1 MRNLYLGVAL
11 APYRVDYYNYIHDYM
26 NCDICFQMRSF
37 DGQLFSTEELERR
50 CTFTPVYMN
59 TTQIGKDR
67 RIVRGLSRLIK
78 DANPDFIIIPEFSLL
93 AMQVIAIK
101 KLHGYKFRIISQC
114 DDSYAMLVSGGFSKL
129 HAFSRSLCVPLM
141 DELLLLDN
149 RSAEWYRERYHK
161 GLFVPMI
168 QCEASETQGERKEV
182 MEKVKRLHDEYG
194 LNDVKTI
201 LFVGRLVNVK
211 NLFRLI
217 DACVRLTFAYR
228 LVVVGDGV
236 LREDLENYAERQH
249 VDVVFVGQKNGIE
262 LTAWY
267 CCADTFVL
275 SSTMEPFGA
284 VTNEALLCGCNCCI
298 SEVAGS
304 ACLIDQGV
312 NGYLCNP
319 LSVEDIADK
328 ITKTCGLSLNDE
340 RQSKMKYRFE
350 EVMEE
355 MKKHLMHE

>member
-11 APYRVDYYNYIHDYM
+11 APYRVDYYNYIHDCM
-26 NCDICFQMRSF
+26 SCDICFQMRSF
-37 DGQLFSTEELERR
+37 DGQLFSTEDLERK
-50 CTFTPVYMN
+50 CTFTPVYMD
-59 TTQIGKDR
+59 TMLIGRDR
-67 RIVRGLSRLIK
+67 RLVRGLRKLIK
-78 DANPDFIIIPEFSLL
+78 EARPDFVIVPEFSLL

-101 KLHGYKFRIISQC
+101 KLLGYKFRIISQC
-114 DDSYAMLVSGGFSKL
+114 DDSYAMLVSGGFSRF

-149 RSAEWYRERYHK
+149 RSTEWYRERYHK

-168 QCEASETQGERKEV
+168 QCETSETQGERKKV
-182 MEKVKRLHDEYG
+182 MEKAKHLRDEYG
-194 LNDVKTI
+194 LNGVKTI
-201 LFVGRLVNVK
+201 LFVGRLVDVK

-217 DACVRLTFAYR
+217 DACARLTFAYR

-236 LREDLENYAERQH
+236 LRKELENYAERQH
-249 VDVVFVGQKNGIE
+249 VDAAFVGQKNGIE

-267 CCADTFVL
+267 YCTDAFVL
-275 SSTMEPFGA
+275 PSTMEAFGA

-304 ACLIDQGV
+304 ACLIDQGM
-312 NGYLCNP
+312 NGYLCSP

-328 ITKTCGLSLNDE
+328 ISKTCGLSLNDG

-355 MKKHLMHE
+355 MKIQLMNV